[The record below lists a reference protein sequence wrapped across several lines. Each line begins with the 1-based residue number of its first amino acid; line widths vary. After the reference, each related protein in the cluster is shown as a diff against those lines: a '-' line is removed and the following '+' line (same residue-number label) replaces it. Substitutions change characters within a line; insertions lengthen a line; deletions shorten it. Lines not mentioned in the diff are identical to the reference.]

1 MLAILVKVG
10 HALRDSLALHGP
22 TLLQPSHEIDR
33 TFRLY
38 YYYEETYFRR
48 RRTEL
53 MAVSLNIRCPH
64 KVHWMDSDSTGQYY
78 CATLAV
84 GSIAVI
90 CAHQSCPS
98 TADEYDYWWS
108 HCCIKMKWLA
118 RLQEHLSDHSSEGG
132 VEDFCNWYKI
142 HDTEKEQNEWNH
154 LRWMWVEGCGKVKS
168 ANMVLINEWVN
179 KCVFSCT
186 KEAEEGSYG
195 EWQEPI
201 CPIYRGYQVAS
212 GMNQFLPFRH
222 RLK

>member
-1 MLAILVKVG
+1 MKLTG
-10 HALRDSLALHGP
+10 
-22 TLLQPSHEIDR
+22 LLGCIIMKRHIS
-33 TFRLY
+33 
-38 YYYEETYFRR
+38 EEKQQ
-48 RRTEL
+48 L
-53 MAVSLNIRCPH
+53 MACSKKLRCPE
-64 KVHWMDSDSTGQYY
+64 KVHWMDSEGTGQQL
-78 CATLAV
+78 CNACFQFNCSLLCSPNV
-84 GSIAVI
+84 PLNSRWI
-90 CAHQSCPS
+90 
-98 TADEYDYWWS
+98 YDYWWS

-201 CPIYRGYQVAS
+201 WPIYRGYQVAS